1 MRLHEV
7 AKAVDG
13 SLVGSD
19 ITIEGVST
27 DTRALHSGDLFVAL
41 RGPHFN
47 GHRFIEEAGRH
58 QAAGAMID
66 EPLETDL
73 NTIWVTD
80 TKAALGELA
89 AHWRAKF
96 DIPVIGVTGSNGKT
110 TVKQMI
116 GAILNTKRDA
126 LVTAGNLNNEIGV
139 PLTLLRLRDT
149 HRYAVVEMGTNHVG
163 EIDYLSR
170 MTRPTI
176 ALITNAA
183 AAHLEG
189 LGDIETVARAKGE
202 IFNGLDNA
210 GIAVINA
217 DDPYA
222 PLWRRQAAARRCLYF
237 ALHHKADVTAEYE
250 LGAETSRL
258 MMRTFAGDID
268 VMLPLPGLHNVAN
281 ALAATCAVLAAGIEL
296 VQVKDGLATMAPVA
310 GRLQRRKGIRGAIVY
325 DDTYNANPASARAAI
340 DFLSQTTGKKL
351 LVFGDMAELGEQQEA
366 LHRDIGVY
374 AREHDIDRLFALGP
388 LSAETVQAFGGRG
401 IHFADQQALI
411 RALRDELDEG
421 TTVLVKGSRCM
432 HMENV
437 ISKIIRPNDV
447 VSSEGIH

>member
-1 MRLHEV
+1 MYLREV

-13 SLVGSD
+13 RLMGSD
-19 ITIEGVST
+19 IVIEGVST
-27 DTRALHSGDLFVAL
+27 DTRAIHSGDLFVAL
-41 RGPHFN
+41 HGPHFN

-66 EPLETDL
+66 ELIETNL
-73 NTIWVTD
+73 NTVRVAD
-80 TKAALGELA
+80 TRVALGELG

-96 DIPVIGVTGSNGKT
+96 DIPLIGVTGSNGKT

-116 GAILNTKRDA
+116 GAILNKKGDA
-126 LVTAGNLNNEIGV
+126 LITEGNLNNEIGV

-189 LGDIETVARAKGE
+189 LGDVKSVAEAKGE
-202 IFNGLDNA
+202 IFNGLDDA

-217 DDPYA
+217 DDA
-222 PLWRRQAAARRCLYF
+222 HASLWRRQVGGRRCLRF

-250 LGAETSRL
+250 LSVEASRL
-258 MMRTFAGDID
+258 RMRTFAGDID
-268 VMLPLPGLHNVAN
+268 VVLPLPGLHNVAN
-281 ALAATCAVLAAGIEL
+281 ALAATCAVLAAGIGL
-296 VQVKDGLATMAPVA
+296 AQVKDGLSTMAPVA
-310 GRLQRRKGIRGAIVY
+310 GRLQRRKGIHGAVVY
-325 DDTYNANPASARAAI
+325 DDTYNANPASARVAI

-351 LVFGDMAELGEQQEA
+351 LVLGDMAELGEQHEV
-366 LHRDIGVY
+366 LHRDIGDY
-374 AREHDIDRLFALGP
+374 AREHDIDILFALGP
-388 LSAETVQAFGGRG
+388 LSGETVQAFGSRG
-401 IHFADQQALI
+401 THFEDQEALI
-411 RALRDELDEG
+411 RAVRDELGEG

-432 HMENV
+432 HMERV
-437 ISKIIRPNDV
+437 ISQIVQQNDI
-447 VSSEGIH
+447 VSSEGFH

>member
-19 ITIEGVST
+19 IMIEGVAT
-27 DTRALHSGDLFVAL
+27 DTRAMHSGDLFVAL

-47 GHRFIEEAGRH
+47 GHRFIGEAGRN
-58 QAAGAMID
+58 QAAGALID
-66 EPLETDL
+66 EPTETDL
-73 NTIWVTD
+73 NTIRVAD

-116 GAILNTKRDA
+116 GAILNTKGDA
-126 LVTAGNLNNEIGV
+126 LITAGNLNNEIGV

-170 MTRPTI
+170 MTRPAI
-176 ALITNAA
+176 AVITNAA

-189 LGDIETVARAKGE
+189 LGDIETVAEAKGE
-202 IFNGLDNA
+202 IFNGLDDA

-222 PLWRRQAAARRCLYF
+222 PLWRRQAAARRCLHF
-237 ALHHKADVTAEYE
+237 AVHHKADVTAEYE
-250 LGAETSRL
+250 LGAEASRL
-258 MMRTFAGDID
+258 RMRTFAGDID
-268 VMLPLPGLHNVAN
+268 VILPLPGLHNVAN
-281 ALAATCAVLAAGIEL
+281 ALAATCAVLAVGIGL
-296 VQVKDGLATMAPVA
+296 ARVKDGLATMAPVA
-310 GRLQRRKGIRGAIVY
+310 GRLQRRKGIRGAIIY
-325 DDTYNANPASARAAI
+325 DDTYNANPASARVAI
-340 DFLSQTTGKKL
+340 DFLSQTIGKKL
-351 LVFGDMAELGEQQEA
+351 LVLGDMAELGEQQAA
-366 LHRDIGVY
+366 LHRDVGDY

-388 LSAETVQAFGGRG
+388 LSEETVRAFGSRG
-401 IHFADQQALI
+401 THFDDQEALI
-411 RALRDELDEG
+411 DALRDELGEG

-432 HMENV
+432 HMETV
-437 ISKIIRPNDV
+437 ILQIMQQDGT
-447 VSSEGIH
+447 VSNEEFH

>member
-13 SLVGSD
+13 RLVGSD
-19 ITIEGVST
+19 IMIGGVST
-27 DTRALHSGDLFVAL
+27 DTRAMHSGDLFVAL
-41 RGPHFN
+41 RGPRFN
-47 GHRFIEEAGRH
+47 GHRFIEQAGRH
-58 QAAGAMID
+58 QAAGALID
-66 EPLETDL
+66 EPIETDL
-73 NTIWVTD
+73 NTVWVAD

-96 DIPVIGVTGSNGKT
+96 DIPMIGVTGSNGKT

-116 GAILNTKRDA
+116 GAILRTKGNA
-126 LVTAGNLNNEIGV
+126 LITAGNLNNEIGV

-163 EIDYLSR
+163 EINYLSR

-176 ALITNAA
+176 AVITNAA

-189 LGDIETVARAKGE
+189 LGDIETVAAAKGE
-202 IFNGLDNA
+202 IFNGLDDA

-217 DDPYA
+217 DDAHA
-222 PLWRRQAAARRCLYF
+222 PLWRRQAAPRRCLHF
-237 ALHHKADVTAEYE
+237 AVHHQADVTAEYE
-250 LGAETSRL
+250 LGAETSRVF
-258 MMRTFAGDID
+258 MRTFVGDID
-268 VMLPLPGLHNVAN
+268 VILPLPGLHNVAN
-281 ALAATCAVLAAGIEL
+281 ALAATCAVLAAGIDL
-296 VQVKDGLATMAPVA
+296 TQVKDGLATMTPVI
-310 GRLQRRKGIRGAIVY
+310 GRLQRRMGIHGAIVY

-351 LVFGDMAELGEQQEA
+351 LVLGDMAELGEQQA
-366 LHRDIGVY
+366 VLHRDIGNY
-374 AREHDIDRLFALGP
+374 AREHNIDRLFALGP
-388 LSAETVQAFGGRG
+388 LSEETVQAFGSRG
-401 IHFADQQALI
+401 MHFMDQEALI
-411 RALRDELDEG
+411 HAIRDELGEG
-421 TTVLVKGSRCM
+421 ATVLVKGSRCM

-437 ISKIIRPNDV
+437 ISQITQRNDV